1 MPICQFGIFIRNGL
15 LHFPDFL
22 HDGGLFEYLKTDRP
36 FLQKKS
42 FLPKFGKKCKWP
54 QNMFFFLDFLKN
66 FVFRLSWK

>member
-36 FLQKKS
+36 FLQKKII
-42 FLPKFGKKCKWP
+42 FAQIWEK
-54 QNMFFFLDFLKN
+54 M
-66 FVFRLSWK
+66 